1 MSNPAE
7 NGKKARREHAREL
20 ARQEREAAKRK
31 QKRNRLFFQGGI
43 IVAVLA
49 AVAIVALV
57 IVNSTTTSAVNPKN
71 MASDGI
77 LFTGDGTAVAPVPTK
92 ALKVGADPVATD
104 TAALDSTVNIVTY
117 IDYACPVCQSFETT
131 NAEQIT
137 GWVTSGNASL
147 EIHPISILDR
157 VSLGTKYS
165 SRAANAAV
173 CVANYDPDDYM
184 AVNDALFAQQPE
196 ENTSGLDTAALKK
209 LVADAGADS
218 DEVASCISDKTF
230 GDWVTSAT
238 DRVTSGELAS
248 DTVTDFA
255 GTPTVLVNGQLYQ
268 GAVDDAAAFAT
279 FVSQVAADA
288 TTPAQ

>member
-1 MSNPAE
+1 MSNPAD

-20 ARQEREAAKRK
+20 ARQEREAAQRRK
-31 QKRNRLFFQGGI
+31 KRNRFLVQGGI

-49 AVAIVALV
+49 VVTIVTLV

-71 MASDGI
+71 MASNGI
-77 LFTGDGTAVAPVPTK
+77 LFTGDGTTVSPVKTK

-104 TAALDSTVNIVTY
+104 TASLDSAVNIVTY
-117 IDYACPVCQSFETT
+117 IDYACPVCNSFETT
-131 NAEQIT
+131 NAEQINS
-137 GWVTSGNASL
+137 WVGSGDASL

-173 CVANYDPDDYM
+173 CVANYDPDNYL

-218 DEVASCISDKTF
+218 DDVASCISDKTF
-230 GDWVTSAT
+230 ADWVTSAT
-238 DRVTSGELAS
+238 DLVTSGKLAS
-248 DTVTDFA
+248 DTVTEFV

-268 GAVDDAAAFAT
+268 GAVDDATAFAT
-279 FVSQVAADA
+279 FVSQVAAG
-288 TTPAQ
+288 

>member
-1 MSNPAE
+1 MSNSAD

-20 ARQEREAAKRK
+20 ARQEREAAKRRE
-31 QKRNRLFFQGGI
+31 KRNRIFIQGGI
-43 IVAVLA
+43 IVAVVA
-49 AVAIVALV
+49 AVAVVALV
-57 IVNSTTTSAVNPKN
+57 IVNSTTTSSVNPKN
-71 MASDGI
+71 MASNGV
-77 LFTGDGTAVAPVPTK
+77 LFTGDSGAVTPVSTK

-104 TAALDSTVNIVTY
+104 TGKLASKVNIVTY
-117 IDYACPVCQSFETT
+117 IDYACPVCKGFEQT
-131 NAEQIT
+131 NAEQIK
-137 GWVTSGNASL
+137 GWVSSGEASL

-173 CVANYDPDDYM
+173 CVANYDLDDYM

-209 LVADAGADS
+209 LVADAGADGS
-218 DEVASCISDKTF
+218 DVASCIDDKTF

-238 DRVTSGELAS
+238 DRVTAGQLAS
-248 DTVTDFA
+248 DTVKQFV

-268 GAVDDAAAFAT
+268 GAIDDASAFAA
-279 FVSQVAADA
+279 FVSQVAAG
-288 TTPAQ
+288 

>member
-1 MSNPAE
+1 MSNTAD

-20 ARQEREAAKRK
+20 ARQEREAEKRRK
-31 QKRNRLFFQGGI
+31 KRNRLLIQGGV

-49 AVAIVALV
+49 AATAIAVV
-57 IVNSTTTSAVNPKN
+57 IATSSSTSATNPKN

-77 LFTGDGTAVAPVPTK
+77 LFTGNGTALSPVSTK
-92 ALKVGADPVATD
+92 ALKVGAEPVATD
-104 TAALDSTVNIVTY
+104 TASTGAAVNIVTY
-117 IDYACPVCQSFETT
+117 IDYACPICQTFEAT
-131 NAEQIT
+131 NAEQIK
-137 GWVTSGNASL
+137 GWTTSGEASL

-173 CVANYDPDDYM
+173 CVANYEPDEYM
-184 AVNDALFAQQPE
+184 AVNDALFAQQPA

-218 DEVASCISDKTF
+218 DKVASCIGDKTF
-230 GDWVTSAT
+230 GDWVENAT
-238 DRVTSGELAS
+238 DRVTSGKLAS
-248 DTVTDFA
+248 TTVTTFQ

-268 GAVDDAAAFAT
+268 GSFTDASAFQA
-279 FVSQVAADA
+279 FVSSVGAAG
-288 TTPAQ
+288 TAQ

>member
-1 MSNPAE
+1 MSNTAE

-20 ARQEREAAKRK
+20 ARQEREAEKRRR
-31 QKRNRLFFQGGI
+31 KRNRLLIQGGI

-49 AVAIVALV
+49 AATAVAVV
-57 IVNSTTTSAVNPKN
+57 IATSTTTSATNPKN

-77 LFTGDGTAVAPVPTK
+77 LFTGDGTTLSPVPTK
-92 ALKVGADPVATD
+92 ALKAGADPVATD
-104 TAALDSTVNIVTY
+104 TSSTGAAVNIVTY
-117 IDYACPVCQSFETT
+117 IDYACPICQTFETT

-137 GWVTSGNASL
+137 GWATSGEASL

-173 CVANYDPDDYM
+173 CVANYEPDEYM
-184 AVNDALFAQQPE
+184 AVNDALFAQQPA

-218 DEVASCISDKTF
+218 DQVASCIGDKRF
-230 GDWVTSAT
+230 ADWVKNAT
-238 DRVTSGELAS
+238 DRVTAGELAS
-248 DTVTDFA
+248 DTVTEFQ

-268 GAVDDAAAFAT
+268 GAFDDASAFQA
-279 FVSQVAADA
+279 FVSSVAAA
-288 TTPAQ
+288 GTAQ

>member
-1 MSNPAE
+1 MSNPADS
-7 NGKKARREHAREL
+7 GKKARREHAREL
-20 ARQEREAAKRK
+20 ARQEREAAKKR
-31 QKRNRLFFQGGI
+31 QKRNRLFLQSGI

-49 AVAIVALV
+49 AVAIVTVV

-71 MASDGI
+71 MASNGI
-77 LFTGDGTAVAPVPTK
+77 LFTGDGTDVSPVLTK

-104 TAALDSTVNIVTY
+104 TTTLDSTVNIVTY
-117 IDYACPVCQSFETT
+117 IDYACPICQSFETT
-131 NAEQIT
+131 NAEQINS
-137 GWVTSGNASL
+137 WVASGDASL

-173 CVANYDPDDYM
+173 CVANYDPDNYM

-209 LVADAGADS
+209 LVADAGADG
-218 DEVASCISDKTF
+218 DAVASCIGSKTF

-238 DRVTSGELAS
+238 DRVTAGELAS
-248 DTVTDFA
+248 DTVTEFV
-255 GTPTVLVNGQLYQ
+255 GTPTVLVNGQQYQ
-268 GAVDDAAAFAT
+268 GAVDDADAFAT
-279 FVSQVAADA
+279 FVSQVAAG
-288 TTPAQ
+288 

>member
-31 QKRNRLFFQGGI
+31 QKRNRLFLQGG
-43 IVAVLA
+43 VVVGVL
-49 AVAIVALV
+49 AIVAI
-57 IVNSTTTSAVNPKN
+57 IVVVVATSTSTSSVSPKN

-77 LFTGDGTAVAPVPTK
+77 LFTGDGTAVAPVTTT
-92 ALKVGADPVATD
+92 ALEPDADPVPTDTSATD
-104 TAALDSTVNIVTY
+104 AAVNIVTY
-117 IDYACPVCQSFETT
+117 IDYACPICQSFETA

-137 GWVTSGNASL
+137 GWVAQGAATL

-173 CVANYDPDDYM
+173 CVANYEPDQYM
-184 AVNDALFAQQPE
+184 AVNDALFAGQPE
-196 ENTSGLDTAALKK
+196 ENTSGLDTAALKT

-230 GDWVTSAT
+230 ADWVTTAT
-238 DRVTSGELAS
+238 DRVTDGELAS
-248 DTVTDFA
+248 DTVTEFV
-255 GTPTVLVNGQLYQ
+255 GTPTVLVNGELYQ
-268 GAVDDAAAFAT
+268 GSITDAEAFAAFVA
-279 FVSQVAADA
+279 QVAAA
-288 TTPAQ
+288 

>member
-1 MSNPAE
+1 MSNTADS
-7 NGKKARREHAREL
+7 GKKARREHAREV
-20 ARQEREAAKRK
+20 ARLEREAAKRR
-31 QKRNRLFFQGGI
+31 QKRNRLFIQGGI
-43 IVAVLA
+43 IVAVVA
-49 AVAIVALV
+49 AVAVVTLV
-57 IVNSTTTSAVNPKN
+57 IVNSSTTSAVNPKN
-71 MASDGI
+71 MASNGI
-77 LFTGDGTAVAPVPTK
+77 LFTGDGTTVSPVTTK

-104 TAALDSTVNIVTY
+104 TTTLDSPVNIVTY
-117 IDYACPVCQSFETT
+117 IDYACPVCQSFEST
-131 NAEQIT
+131 NAEQID
-137 GWVTSGNASL
+137 GWVASGDASL

-218 DEVASCISDKTF
+218 DEVASCIGDKTF
-230 GDWVTSAT
+230 ADWVTSAT
-238 DRVTSGELAS
+238 DLVTDGNLAS
-248 DTVTDFA
+248 DTVTEFV

-268 GAVDDAAAFAT
+268 GAVDDADAFAA
-279 FVSQVAADA
+279 FVSQVAAES
-288 TTPAQ
+288 TTPAE

>member
-1 MSNPAE
+1 MSNPAD

-20 ARQEREAAKRK
+20 ARQEREAAKRR
-31 QKRNRLFFQGGI
+31 QKRNRIFIQGGI
-43 IVAVLA
+43 IVAVIA
-49 AVAIVALV
+49 AVAVVALV

-77 LFTGDGTAVAPVPTK
+77 LFTGDSGTVAPVPTK
-92 ALKVGADPVATD
+92 ALKVGADPVPTD
-104 TAALDSTVNIVTY
+104 TSALASKVNIVTY
-117 IDYACPVCQSFETT
+117 IDYACPVCKGFEQA
-131 NAEQIT
+131 NAEQIKSL
-137 GWVTSGNASL
+137 VASGDASL

-173 CVANYDPDDYM
+173 CVANYDPDNYM

-218 DEVASCISDKTF
+218 AEVASCIGDKTF

-238 DRVTSGELAS
+238 DLVTSGTLAS
-248 DTVTDFA
+248 DTVKQFV

-268 GAVDDAAAFAT
+268 GGVDDAQAFAA
-279 FVSQVAADA
+279 FVSQVAAG
-288 TTPAQ
+288 